1 MTTIERESPIPLY
14 FQLKQILAER
24 IDNGRWQPGDLLP
37 TEMQLE
43 EQYQVSRITVRRALK
58 ELELEGKIS
67 RFRGRGTI
75 VAQPKISHSP
85 EPHFSLTDALL
96 RQGVQPG
103 WEVLSAEWV
112 AAPDEIAEQ
121 FEIEAGTP
129 VYFLQRLRLVDGEP
143 IGYHVAY
150 AAPAAATAVDSSQ
163 LTAGGSLAY
172 LGGSDILQGSY
183 ANRTLEAIPA
193 SAEVA
198 ALLGIEPG
206 SPMLSIRRQVI
217 GPDGRP
223 IEILH
228 AVYRGDRFQYQ
239 LHQEMER

>member
-1 MTTIERESPIPLY
+1 MTTIERDSPVPLY

-24 IDNGRWQPGDLLP
+24 IDSGQWKPGDLLP

-43 EQYQVSRITVRRALK
+43 EQYQISRITVRRALR

-85 EPHFSLTDALL
+85 APHFSLTDALL
-96 RQGVQPG
+96 RQGAQPG
-103 WEVLSAEWV
+103 WKVLSAEWM
-112 AAPDEIAEQ
+112 AAPVEIAEQ
-121 FEIEAGTP
+121 FEVEAGTP
-129 VYFLQRLRLVDGEP
+129 VYHLRRLRLVDGEP

-150 AAPAAATAVDSSQ
+150 AAPAAATAIDSSQ

-172 LGGSDILQGSY
+172 LGGSDVLRGSY
-183 ANRTLEAIPA
+183 ANRTIEAVPA

-198 ALLGIEPG
+198 ALLGIDPD
-206 SPMLSIRRQVI
+206 SPLLSIRRQVI
-217 GPDGRP
+217 SSSGLPL
-223 IEILH
+223 EILH
-228 AVYRGDRFQYQ
+228 ALYRGDRFQYQ
-239 LHQEMER
+239 LRQERMR